1 MAEEAQENTE
11 QAPKKSKALLFV
23 VIGSVVVMLLLVG
36 VIVML
41 LMGNK
46 EEAKDKDNNAPSTT
60 KETSA
65 NPKANKTQDAKEG
78 SNIQQYLVLGPL
90 YAIDAPFVVNL
101 VSQNGRRYLKTSISL
116 ELNNEKLLNEIKI
129 KDTAIKDT
137 IIEILSSKS
146 VEEVVTN
153 KGKNKLKDEIKSHL
167 NSFLIDGF
175 IKNVFFTDFVI
186 Q

>member
-1 MAEEAQENTE
+1 M
-11 QAPKKSKALLFV
+11 
-23 VIGSVVVMLLLVG
+23 
-36 VIVML
+36 
-41 LMGNK
+41 
-46 EEAKDKDNNAPSTT
+46 
-60 KETSA
+60 
-65 NPKANKTQDAKEG
+65 ANKNQEAKEG

-90 YAIDAPFVVNL
+90 YAIDAPFAVNL
-101 VSQNGRRYLKTSISL
+101 VSQNGRRYLKASISL
-116 ELNNEKLLNEIKI
+116 ELSNEKLLNEVKV

-175 IKNVFFTDFVI
+175 IKNVFFTDFII

>member
-1 MAEEAQENTE
+1 MAEEQENTA
-11 QAPKKSKALLFV
+11 QQPPKKSKALLFV
-23 VIGSVVVMLLLVG
+23 IIGSVLVMLLLVG
-36 VIVML
+36 VIIML

-46 EEAKDKDNNAPSTT
+46 EESKENASKNTQ
-60 KETSA
+60 EVQA
-65 NPKANKTQDAKEG
+65 NPMANKNQEAKE

-90 YAIDAPFVVNL
+90 YAIDAPFAVNL
-101 VSQNGRRYLKTSISL
+101 VSQNGRRYLKASISL
-116 ELNNEKLLNEIKI
+116 ELSNEKLLNEVKV

-175 IKNVFFTDFVI
+175 IKNVFFTDFII

>member
-1 MAEEAQENTE
+1 MAEEQENTA
-11 QAPKKSKALLFV
+11 QQPQKKSKALLFV
-23 VIGSVVVMLLLVG
+23 IIGSVLVMLLLVG
-36 VIVML
+36 VIIML

-46 EEAKDKDNNAPSTT
+46 EESKENASKNTQ
-60 KETSA
+60 EVQA
-65 NPKANKTQDAKEG
+65 NPMANKNQEAKEG
-78 SNIQQYLVLGPL
+78 SNIQQYLQYLVLGPL
-90 YAIDAPFVVNL
+90 YAIDAPFAVNL
-101 VSQNGRRYLKTSISL
+101 VSQNGRRYLKASISL
-116 ELNNEKLLNEIKI
+116 ELSNEKLLNEVKV

-175 IKNVFFTDFVI
+175 IKNVFFTDFII

>member
-1 MAEEAQENTE
+1 MAEEQENIV
-11 QAPKKSKALLFV
+11 QQPQKKSKALLFV
-23 VIGSVVVMLLLVG
+23 IMGSVLVMLLLVG
-36 VIVML
+36 VIIML

-46 EEAKDKDNNAPSTT
+46 EESKENASKNTQ
-60 KETSA
+60 EVQA
-65 NPKANKTQDAKEG
+65 NPMANKNQEAKEG

-90 YAIDAPFVVNL
+90 YAIDAPFAVNL
-101 VSQNGRRYLKTSISL
+101 VSQNGRRYLKASISL
-116 ELNNEKLLNEIKI
+116 ELSNEKLLNEVKV

-175 IKNVFFTDFVI
+175 IKNVFFTDFII